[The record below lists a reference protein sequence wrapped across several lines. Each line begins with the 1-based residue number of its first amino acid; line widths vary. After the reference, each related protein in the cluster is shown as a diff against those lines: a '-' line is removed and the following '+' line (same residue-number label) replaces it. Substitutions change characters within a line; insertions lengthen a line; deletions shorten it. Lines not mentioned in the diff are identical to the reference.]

1 MMALEATDDL
11 AEVLVRHQ
19 ALRLHL
25 LEELAPAGVAL
36 LRRDLVEREW
46 LGPSTRGL
54 RLRRALRF
62 EQCSGDLLVAG
73 RELVECAGARR
84 LSPPAHSDAESDDY
98 DEHESGNVD
107 DIPHV
112 DLLSLLPVADCA
124 FGVPTA
130 PSTRGCRF
138 LRSNNDLAQP

>member
-25 LEELAPAGVAL
+25 LEDLAPAGVAL
-36 LRRDLVEREW
+36 LRGDLVEREW
-46 LGPSTRGL
+46 LGPSARGR

-84 LSPPAHSDAESDDY
+84 LSPRAHSDAESYDY

-107 DIPHV
+107 GIPHV
-112 DLLSLLPVADCA
+112 APLSRLTAAECA
-124 FGVPTA
+124 FGVPTVEGA
-130 PSTRGCRF
+130 NSSDRITT
-138 LRSNNDLAQP
+138 